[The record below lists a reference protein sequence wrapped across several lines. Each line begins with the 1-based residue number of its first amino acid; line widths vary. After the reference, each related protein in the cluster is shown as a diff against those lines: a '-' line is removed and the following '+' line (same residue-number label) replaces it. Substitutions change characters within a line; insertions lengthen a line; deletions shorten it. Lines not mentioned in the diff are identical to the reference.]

1 MPEKLFSLSHAIY
14 DVLPRGTDGEAIQ
27 KAISAHLSAEM
38 DRVHAAVL
46 QAARA
51 RAINGS
57 VTLADLETLLRDHLA
72 FDQRT
77 EG

>member
-1 MPEKLFSLSHAIY
+1 MPEKSFSLSHAIY

-27 KAISAHLSAEM
+27 KAISAPLYAEM
-38 DRVHAAVL
+38 DRVRAPVL
-46 QAARA
+46 QAAGA
-51 RAINGS
+51 CAINGS
-57 VTLADLETLLRDHLA
+57 VTLADLDTLMRDYLA